1 MRAFHYRQGWASRH
15 GIQAIGAGRVR
26 QGYVHIDDLVELYVL
41 TLERAPA
48 GTMLHAVTDEIAL
61 GEAESRS
68 RNPSV
73 ATQ

>member
-1 MRAFHYRQGWASRH
+1 
-15 GIQAIGAGRVR
+15 VR
-26 QGYVHIDDLVELYVL
+26 QGDVHIDDRVELYVRP
-41 TLERAPA
+41 LESAPA